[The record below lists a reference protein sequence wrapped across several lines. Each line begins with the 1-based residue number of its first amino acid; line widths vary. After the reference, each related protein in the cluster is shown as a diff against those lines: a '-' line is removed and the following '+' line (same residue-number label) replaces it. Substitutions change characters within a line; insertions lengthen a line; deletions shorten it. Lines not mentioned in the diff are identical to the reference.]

1 MSHNT
6 SLRLAEILSAVKG
19 QAKQSPLALLI
30 SLGVGL
36 SICFVLMPSLN
47 ALVNWALMATVLAV
61 LVILAFF
68 FSFESIA
75 QSSKEIAL
83 ISMLATMSAVL
94 RIPFGAIPGFQPCT
108 FLIICSGYVFGPVSG
123 FMVGA
128 MTPLISNFFLGQ
140 GPWTLYQML
149 AWGLIGC
156 GAGYLGRFMRRS
168 TPEYVIAVSQSP
180 EPFASR
186 HSERSEESHFVQDS
200 FREAIPLTR
209 KWLVSFGVISAFIF
223 GLIMNIYFWLY
234 FAGPLTL
241 STLLFAELSSFWFDV
256 SHAVGNA
263 LFLGLF
269 GTRTIAIMERY
280 KKRFTW
286 VYQAE

>member
-1 MSHNT
+1 MNK
-6 SLRLAEILSAVKG
+6 RYF
-19 QAKQSPLALLI
+19 PLALTI
-30 SLGVGL
+30 FLGVGL

-47 ALVNWALMATVLAV
+47 ALVNWALMATLLAI

-68 FSFESIA
+68 FSFESVA
-75 QSSKEIAL
+75 QSSKVIAL
-83 ISMLATMSAVL
+83 ISMLATISAVL
-94 RIPFGAIPGFQPCT
+94 RIPFGAIPSFQPCT
-108 FLIICSGYVFGPVSG
+108 FLIICSGYVFGPVVG

-149 AWGLIGC
+149 AWGLVGC
-156 GAGYLGRFMRRS
+156 GAAYLGRFRRRS
-168 TPEYVIAVSQSP
+168 TPEYVIASEAWQSP
-180 EPFASR
+180 DARGNFC
-186 HSERSEESHFVQDS
+186 
-200 FREAIPLTR
+200 EAIPISR
-209 KWLVSFGVISAFIF
+209 KWLIGFGIVSAFIF

-241 STLLFAELSSFWFDV
+241 NTLLFAELSSFWFDV

-269 GTRTIAIMERY
+269 GARTIAIMERY

-286 VYQAE
+286 AYQAE

>member
-1 MSHNT
+1 MTHNT
-6 SLRLAEILSAVKG
+6 SLRTRTKNIIASK
-19 QAKQSPLALLI
+19 AKQSPLALMIFLA
-30 SLGVGL
+30 VGL
-36 SICFVLMPSLN
+36 SICFMLLPSLT
-47 ALVNWALMATVLAV
+47 ALVNWALMATVLAI

-94 RIPFGAIPGFQPCT
+94 RIPFGAIPSFQPCT

-156 GAGYLGRFMRRS
+156 GAGYLGKFMRRS
-168 TPEYVIAVSQSP
+168 TPEYVITVSQS
-180 EPFASR
+180 
-186 HSERSEESHFVQDS
+186 HQCSEETAKQSRGAQDRL
-200 FREAIPLTR
+200 REAIPLTR

-256 SHAVGNA
+256 SHAIGNA

-269 GTRTIAIMERY
+269 GTKTIAIMERY

>member
-1 MSHNT
+1 MNK
-6 SLRLAEILSAVKG
+6 RYF
-19 QAKQSPLALLI
+19 PLALTI
-30 SLGVGL
+30 FLGVGL

-47 ALVNWALMATVLAV
+47 ALVNWALMATLLAI

-68 FSFESIA
+68 FSFESVA

-94 RIPFGAIPGFQPCT
+94 RIPFSAIPSFQPCT

-149 AWGLIGC
+149 VWGLIGC

-168 TPEYVIAVSQSP
+168 TPPSQP
-180 EPFASR
+180 
-186 HSERSEESHFVQDS
+186 
-200 FREAIPLTR
+200 IPLTR

-223 GLIMNIYFWLY
+223 GLMMNIYFCLY
-234 FAGPLTL
+234 FVGPLTL
-241 STLLFAELSSFWFDV
+241 STLLFVELSSFWFDV

-263 LFLGLF
+263 IFLGLF
-269 GTRTIAIMERY
+269 GARTIAIMERY

-286 VYQAE
+286 AYQAE

>member
-30 SLGVGL
+30 SLAVGL
-36 SICFVLMPSLN
+36 SICFVLLPSLN
-47 ALVNWALMATVLAV
+47 ALVNWALMATVLAIV
-61 LVILAFF
+61 VILAFF

-94 RIPFGAIPGFQPCT
+94 RIPFGAIPSFQPCT

-156 GAGYLGRFMRRS
+156 GAGYLGRFMRRF
-168 TPEYVIAVSQSP
+168 TPEYVIAVSQSSDCS
-180 EPFASR
+180 EGAAKQS
-186 HSERSEESHFVQDS
+186 HSTQGS

>member
-1 MSHNT
+1 MSRNT
-6 SLRLAEILSAVKG
+6 SLRLAKVLSAVKG
-19 QAKQSPLALLI
+19 QAKQSPLALMI
-30 SLGVGL
+30 FLGVGL

-47 ALVNWALMATVLAV
+47 TLVNWALMATVLAI

-68 FSFESIA
+68 FSFESVT

-94 RIPFGAIPGFQPCT
+94 RIPFGAIPSFQPCT

-168 TPEYVIAVSQSP
+168 TPEYVIAVSQSL
-180 EPFASR
+180 ECSEGTAKQSR
-186 HSERSEESHFVQDS
+186 STQGS

-263 LFLGLF
+263 IFLGLF

-286 VYQAE
+286 AYQTE

>member
-6 SLRLAEILSAVKG
+6 SLRLAEVLSTVKG
-19 QAKQSPLALLI
+19 QAKQSPLVLMI
-30 SLGVGL
+30 FLGVGL
-36 SICFVLMPSLN
+36 SICFVLLPSLN
-47 ALVNWALMATVLAV
+47 ALVNWALMATVLAIV
-61 LVILAFF
+61 VILAFF

-168 TPEYVIAVSQSP
+168 TPEYVIAVNQSP
-180 EPFASR
+180 ECSEGTAEQSR
-186 HSERSEESHFVQDS
+186 GVQGS